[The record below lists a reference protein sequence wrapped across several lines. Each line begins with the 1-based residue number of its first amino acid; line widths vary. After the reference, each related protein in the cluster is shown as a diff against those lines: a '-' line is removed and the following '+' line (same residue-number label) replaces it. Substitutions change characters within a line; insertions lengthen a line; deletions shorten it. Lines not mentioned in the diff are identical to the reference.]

1 MDENQALIEKTLDP
15 EHWAGFLAHLYRWL
29 DRHVFNLDHFTQV
42 AIIAAGLGLAVAG
55 ARKINAGLGEPARMH
70 SSLAGLLSRFSVP
83 MLLLGWLVAFTAV
96 YLYLGQPY
104 ALIEAAVI
112 LTVAWTVIRLGS
124 SVISDTL
131 VSKSIATFVWSMAA
145 LHVFGWLVPLV
156 GFLDTMAFRAGG
168 HEFSAFD
175 VVASIITV
183 GIFLWL
189 ALLAVRMIEDRLED
203 SAEISNTN
211 KVLIAKVLKVV
222 IVVGAFLVALG
233 TVGIDITAFVV
244 FGGAVGVGLGL
255 GLQKIFSNLV
265 AGFIL
270 LTDKSIKP
278 GDTINIAGQYGRI
291 ETLGARYVSVITRDG
306 IEHLIPNEE
315 LITSRVEN
323 WSYSHANV
331 RLKIP
336 VGVHYDSDVH
346 RAIELCKQAANSV
359 ERVLSDPA
367 PACLLKGFGDSSVD
381 LEVRIWIKDPM
392 NGCANVK
399 NQVLLGVWDL
409 FHEHGI
415 QIPYPQRDLHLKSMP
430 KGRPAPLDP
439 DPAS

>member
-1 MDENQALIEKTLDP
+1 MEDHPSPIEKVLDP
-15 EHWAGFLAHLYRWL
+15 GHLTGLFQSLL
-29 DRHVFNLDHFTQV
+29 DWVQQQV
-42 AIIAAGLGLAVAG
+42 LNPDNFIQIIIIAAGLGLAVAG
-55 ARKINAGLGEPARMH
+55 ARKINAGLAEPIRMH
-70 SSLAGLLSRFSVP
+70 SMLAGLLSRFAVP
-83 MLLLGWLVAFTAV
+83 MLLLGWLAAFTAA

-112 LTVAWTVIRLGS
+112 LTVAWAVIRLGS

-131 VSKSIATFVWSMAA
+131 VSKSVATFIWVIAA
-145 LHVFGWLVPLV
+145 LHVFGWLVPLI
-156 GFLDTMAFRAGG
+156 GFLDAMTFRVGG
-168 HEFSAFD
+168 HELSVFD

-183 GIFLWL
+183 ALFLWL
-189 ALLAVRMIEDRLED
+189 ALLIVRVIEARLED
-203 SAEISNTN
+203 SAQISSTN
-211 KVLIAKVLKVV
+211 KVLIAKMLKVV
-222 IVVGAFLVALG
+222 IVIGAFLVALG

-278 GDTINIAGQYGRI
+278 GDTIHIADQYGRI

-346 RAIELCKQAANSV
+346 QAIELCKQAANSV

-367 PACLLKGFGDSSVD
+367 PACLLIGFGNSSVD
-381 LEVRIWIKDPM
+381 LEIRIWIKDPM
-392 NGCANVK
+392 NGCTNVK

-415 QIPYPQRDLHLKSMP
+415 RIPYPQRDLHLKSMP
-430 KGRPAPLDP
+430 GGVPAPPDP
-439 DPAS
+439 DPAG